1 MPEVSVE
8 DLERTHKA
16 CVQRKQALETN
27 KARVDAELSVRKK
40 ALKEAMEDCKKDGFN
55 PDTIEQDIKHMKQ
68 VVSVK
73 LETFSAD
80 LTAAEEQ
87 MKPLLKEVG

>member
-1 MPEVSVE
+1 MAESTVE

-16 CVQRKQALETN
+16 CVQKRQALETA
-27 KARVDAELSVRKK
+27 KARVDAELSARKK

-55 PDTIEQDIKHMKQ
+55 PDTIEQDIKHLKQ

-73 LETFSAD
+73 LETFAAD
-80 LTAAEEQ
+80 LSSAEEQ